1 LEALNMARHRLTLS
15 ISPELKHA
23 LDELNDATGVAA
35 ASFVGGIL
43 EGQAQTFLSIAQAI
57 RKANA
62 EPARKL
68 EIIQAA
74 LSQGIETVNE
84 IQLDFLDAQSKLRTY
99 NRKDVD
105 E

>member
-1 LEALNMARHRLTLS
+1 MARHRLTLS

-43 EGQAQTFLSIAQAI
+43 EGQAQTFLGIADAI

-62 EPARKL
+62 EPSRKL

-74 LSQGIETVNE
+74 LSQGIDSVNE
-84 IQLDFLDAQSKLRTY
+84 IQLDFLDTQAKLRTY
-99 NRKDVD
+99 NRKDAD

>member
-1 LEALNMARHRLTLS
+1 MARHRLTLS
-15 ISPELKHA
+15 ISAELKHA

-35 ASFVGGIL
+35 SSFVSGIL
-43 EGQAQTFLSIAQAI
+43 ESQAQTFLGIAQSI

-74 LSQGIETVNE
+74 LSQGIETVND
-84 IQLDFLDAQSKLRTY
+84 IQGDLLDTQSKLRTY
-99 NRKDVD
+99 NRKDSSQ
-105 E
+105 

>member
-1 LEALNMARHRLTLS
+1 MARHRLTLS

-43 EGQAQTFLSIAQAI
+43 EGQAQTFLGIAQAI
-57 RKANA
+57 RNANA

-99 NRKDVD
+99 NRKDGD

>member
-1 LEALNMARHRLTLS
+1 MARHRLTLS

-43 EGQAQTFLSIAQAI
+43 EGQAQAFLGIAHAI

-99 NRKDVD
+99 NRKHGD

>member
-1 LEALNMARHRLTLS
+1 MARHRLTLS

-43 EGQAQTFLSIAQAI
+43 EGQAQTFLGIAQAI

-84 IQLDFLDAQSKLRTY
+84 IQLDFLDAKSKLRTY
-99 NRKDVD
+99 NRKEGDQ
-105 E
+105 

>member
-1 LEALNMARHRLTLS
+1 MARHRLTLS

-35 ASFVGGIL
+35 ASFVSGIL
-43 EGQAQTFLSIAQAI
+43 EGQAQTFLGIADAI

-62 EPARKL
+62 EPSRKL

-74 LSQGIETVNE
+74 LSHGIETVNE
-84 IQLDFLDAQSKLRTY
+84 IQLDFLDTQTKLRTY
-99 NRKDVD
+99 NRKDGD

>member
-1 LEALNMARHRLTLS
+1 MARHRLTLS

-43 EGQAQTFLSIAQAI
+43 EGQAQTFLGIAQAI
-57 RKANA
+57 RKANT

-99 NRKDVD
+99 NRKDG
-105 E
+105 EE

>member
-1 LEALNMARHRLTLS
+1 MARHRLTLS

-43 EGQAQTFLSIAQAI
+43 EGQAQTFLGIADAI

-62 EPARKL
+62 EPSRKL

-84 IQLDFLDAQSKLRTY
+84 IQLDFLDTQTKLRTY
-99 NRKDVD
+99 NRKDGD
-105 E
+105 Q

>member
-1 LEALNMARHRLTLS
+1 MARHRLTLS

-62 EPARKL
+62 EPAR
-68 EIIQAA
+68 
-74 LSQGIETVNE
+74 
-84 IQLDFLDAQSKLRTY
+84 DAGRCPEGEPGGRPICSTAP
-99 NRKDVD
+99 DS
-105 E
+105 

>member
-1 LEALNMARHRLTLS
+1 MARHRLTLS

-43 EGQAQTFLSIAQAI
+43 EGQAQTFLGIADAI

-62 EPARKL
+62 EPSRKL

-84 IQLDFLDAQSKLRTY
+84 IQLDFLDTQTKLRTY
-99 NRKDVD
+99 NRKDGD

>member
-1 LEALNMARHRLTLS
+1 MARHRLTLS

-43 EGQAQTFLSIAQAI
+43 EGQAQTFLGIAQAI
-57 RKANA
+57 HKANA

-99 NRKDVD
+99 NRKDGD

>member
-43 EGQAQTFLSIAQAI
+43 EGQAQTFLGIAQAI

-99 NRKDVD
+99 NRKDG
-105 E
+105 EE